1 MQGSKTKAAP
11 IRAPQW
17 CRSYPAKRARDQNQA
32 VRVLAIMNKI
42 EAQRAL
48 DVGPGNA
55 IRETRSLLDEIS
67 SGAGEWAEA
76 SLRLDLRDIGLPD
89 LGHIAVPIKV
99 DVQPAEP
106 ASPNQIHLSIAA
118 KRNPDAFPVFHGVIG
133 VDSSGAAASTLWL
146 SGSYDEPAGELRTLI
161 PAPTAKR
168 AAETTIQ
175 NFLDDIATAVERRA
189 AHRQKDEERYRMI
202 NRSS

>member
-1 MQGSKTKAAP
+1 
-11 IRAPQW
+11 
-17 CRSYPAKRARDQNQA
+17 
-32 VRVLAIMNKI
+32 MNKI
-42 EAQRAL
+42 EAQCAL

-55 IRETRSLLDEIS
+55 IMETRSLLDEIS
-67 SGAGEWAEA
+67 SGVGEWAEA

-118 KRNPDAFPVFHGVIG
+118 KRNPDAFPIFRGAIG

-146 SGSYDEPAGELRTLI
+146 SGSYDEPAEELRTLI
-161 PAPTAKR
+161 PAPSAQC